1 MNSKQRKT
9 PGVYLTEPSAFP
21 RPIAGVATAMPVF
34 IGYTEKVPEAGPVA
48 AGVAVE
54 IESIEQYGAL
64 FGGGWSGET
73 DAAAPIL
80 YESLELFFG
89 NGGGRCFIAP
99 VGSFADF
106 AADLVEGVGLRPER
120 IWAGLAAIEAQT
132 GPTLLLAPDALAMAD
147 ADYFAFACAVVQQ
160 AAQLG
165 DRFAILDVPGG
176 GDPANR
182 TPALIDAV
190 MARFHAGISP
200 MGDARSFGGAYF
212 PWLKT
217 VIGGV
222 RRILPAS
229 PAIAGIYAA
238 NDAARGVWTAPA
250 SMSVAMVEGPA
261 IPVDA
266 DEQAGM
272 NVPAC
277 GLAVNAIRDFPGR
290 GTLVWGARTLDGNSE
305 DFRYIQARRS
315 LLYLDQSIRTALRQ
329 FAFAPND
336 ATIWTAVTAMLSAF
350 LTEFWQAGGLFG
362 ATASD
367 AFTISCGIGSTMS
380 GQDVLAGML
389 RVRIAVALTHPAEF
403 ITLDCAQQTA
413 IRPQPAL

>member
-1 MNSKQRKT
+1 M
-9 PGVYLTEPSAFP
+9 TEPSAFP
-21 RPIAGVATAMPVF
+21 RPVTGVATALPAF
-34 IGYTEKVPEAGPVA
+34 IGYTEKAPDAGQVA
-48 AGVAVE
+48 AGLAAE
-54 IESIEQYGAL
+54 IESMEQYRAL
-64 FGGGWSGET
+64 FGGGWSG
-73 DAAAPIL
+73 DSAGAAPIL

-89 NGGGRCFIAP
+89 NGGTRCLIAS

-106 AADLVEGVGLRPER
+106 AGDLVKEIGLRPER
-120 IWAGLAAIEAQT
+120 MWEGLAAIEAQP

-147 ADYFAFACAVVQQ
+147 DDYFPFACAMVQQ

-200 MGDARSFGGAYF
+200 VGDGRSFGGAYF

-222 RRILPAS
+222 RRVLPAA

-238 NDAARGVWTAPA
+238 NDEGRGVWTAPA
-250 SMSVAMVEGPA
+250 GMSVAMIEGPT

-272 NVPAC
+272 NLPVD

-290 GTLVWGARTLDGNSE
+290 GTLVWGARTLDGNS
-305 DFRYIQARRS
+305 DDYRYIHARRT
-315 LLYLDQSIRTALRQ
+315 LIYLDQSIRTGLRQ

-336 ATIWTAVTAMLSAF
+336 ATTWAAVTAMLSAF
-350 LTEFWQAGGLFG
+350 LTDLWQAGGLFG
-362 ATASD
+362 ATASG

-389 RVRIAVALTHPAEF
+389 RLRIAVALIHPAEF
-403 ITLDCAQQTA
+403 ITLDFAQQTA